1 MFGLNGIL
9 QLALIHGVIIS
20 LLLTI
25 VLSVSLVICAEM
37 WLNDYPP
44 DVREKYG
51 EMSDQAKKQRIPLGI
66 AFFGA
71 IIVPLSIGVAQI
83 LRASPDGSIFG
94 GLFLYGFTTL
104 LFFNLYDLV
113 ILDWLIFVTIQPA
126 FIILPG
132 TEGLSGYKDYYF
144 HFKGFLKGIGFC
156 AIGGLIVAGISS
168 IVNMALI

>member
-1 MFGLNGIL
+1 MLEVIK
-9 QLALIHGVIIS
+9 LALLHGVIIS
-20 LLLTI
+20 VFLTI
-25 VLSVSLVICAEM
+25 VLLISLLINAEM

-51 EMSDQAKKQRIPLGI
+51 EMGDRAKKQRIPLAI

-83 LRASPDGSIFG
+83 MRTPPNGPIFG
-94 GLFLYGFTTL
+94 ALFLYGFITL
-104 LFFNLYDLV
+104 FFFNLYDLL

-132 TEGLSGYKDYYF
+132 TEGMSGYKDYYF

-156 AIGGLIVAGISS
+156 TIGGLVVAVVGSLINLIS
-168 IVNMALI
+168 I